1 MSNDYERLHGR
12 YNEGM
17 WPYQK
22 ALDETIAQIPLG
34 SDNLEKGKV
43 PKWRCRACPVGGCS
57 AQIWQKHRCVSFL
70 SYHDCLERV
79 AYHIVNCGRE
89 DHTDDPDA
97 AWDIVVRTADIDLY
111 WIERSERNQYAEP
124 PSPPPSEDAR
134 KPPGKSKRTSRSSGE
149 PPPVKK
155 EKKGSTHAK
164 EKRRKDE
171 RMDDRKD
178 PKEKDERKADRKHP
192 RHVSKDEHVRTPDG
206 ASSCDDTETVHCQE
220 ESSSSRRP
228 KRILMDSASSSNLAL
243 RTKNAAPAA
252 DDHLLMNRAQ
262 IMAIADSLTRAA
274 KACRSAEQVC
284 RTAQDAFR
292 QEADNIIDS
301 RDDMLSMMNRFRNN

>member
-12 YNEGM
+12 YDQGM
-17 WPYQK
+17 WSYQK

-79 AYHIVNCGRE
+79 AYHIVNCGRD
-89 DHTDDPDA
+89 DHTCDPDA
-97 AWDIVVRTADIDLY
+97 AWDIAVRTADIDLY

-164 EKRRKDE
+164 EMRRKDE

-220 ESSSSRRP
+220 ESSSSRP
-228 KRILMDSASSSNLAL
+228 KRILTDSASSSNLAL
-243 RTKNAAPAA
+243 RTKNAAAAA
-252 DDHLLMNRAQ
+252 DDHMLMNRAQ